1 MMRPRYAD
9 LFRALKDPD
18 PARAD
23 AAYDALL
30 FDRGEALPE
39 LAEAYRTFRK
49 DSALRFYAVQLMA
62 FSDDPRAVPHV
73 LDALT
78 DPDPMVRAEACRALE
93 DLSAREAIPALRSR
107 TEDLDA
113 AVREAAR
120 DALEALGVPVI

>member
-1 MMRPRYAD
+1 MRPRYSD

-30 FDRGEALPE
+30 FDRGEALPD
-39 LAEAYRTFRK
+39 LAEAYRTFKK

-73 LDALT
+73 MDALA
-78 DPDPMVRAEACRALE
+78 DPDPM
-93 DLSAREAIPALRSR
+93 
-107 TEDLDA
+107 
-113 AVREAAR
+113 VREAAR
-120 DALEALGVPVI
+120 DALESMGVLVL